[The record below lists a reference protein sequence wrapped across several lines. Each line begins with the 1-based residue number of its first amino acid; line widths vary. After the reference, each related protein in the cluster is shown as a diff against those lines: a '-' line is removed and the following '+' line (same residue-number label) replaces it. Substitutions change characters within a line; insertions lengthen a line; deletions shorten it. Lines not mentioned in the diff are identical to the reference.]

1 MCRGQNIVSSCDL
14 EIKLAFASYIMC
26 RGQNIVSSCDLEI
39 KLAFASYIMCRGQNI
54 VSSCDLEIKLPSCKT
69 KNSAPQLK
77 DLIFFAFVQDVM
89 EIKCYR

>member
-14 EIKLAFASYIMC
+14 EIKLAFASYI
-26 RGQNIVSSCDLEI
+26 
-39 KLAFASYIMCRGQNI
+39 
-54 VSSCDLEIKLPSCKT
+54 IKLPSCKT